1 MNHLPIS
8 RYEPSSGRARRR
20 GERGAAARAGLASA
34 PGAGAENQERGTG
47 SGEPGEG
54 NQERGTDAGASAHP
68 DPGLPPGPAEPR
80 VRAGDTGP
88 LRTPFGPCSA
98 PARPRPFSSPS
109 SCSELFVCFIFFKI
123 IFKMY
128 LLRFFYFFPLN
139 LFFFA
144 PRSLDY
150 LRDGRRLPQTRGP
163 PQPKGK
169 FGGLELPNPG
179 KTPSGTPQLRPSPP
193 PPRPVSVSGCGSGG
207 APVGVG
213 EPRCV
218 LRQVPVAGD

>member
-1 MNHLPIS
+1 
-8 RYEPSSGRARRR
+8 
-20 GERGAAARAGLASA
+20 
-34 PGAGAENQERGTG
+34 
-47 SGEPGEG
+47 
-54 NQERGTDAGASAHP
+54 
-68 DPGLPPGPAEPR
+68 
-80 VRAGDTGP
+80 
-88 LRTPFGPCSA
+88 
-98 PARPRPFSSPS
+98 
-109 SCSELFVCFIFFKI
+109 
-123 IFKMY
+123 MY

-150 LRDGRRLPQTRGP
+150 LRDGHRLQQTRGP

-169 FGGLELPNPG
+169 FGGLELSNPG
-179 KTPSGTPQLRPSPP
+179 KTSSGTLQLGPSPP